1 MQHSTPQTRQPEQK
15 SLFFDLTYLGV
26 CLVMIGYYLL
36 KFNGTSLLSRAGEH
50 LLDSLFIG
58 IISMKFFRTVHKSH
72 QQNREDG
79 E

>member
-1 MQHSTPQTRQPEQK
+1 MQHSTAGTKQPEQK
-15 SLFFDLTYLGV
+15 PLFFDLTYLGV

-58 IISMKFFRTVHKSH
+58 IIGIKFFRTVNKSRR
-72 QQNREDG
+72 QNSEEG
-79 E
+79 K